1 MENRVVSINRMLVK
15 KAKLQS
21 VENNAAVAS
30 GKISSLERKNWSSKK
45 KKKNWM
51 NENYFG
57 KHSPPPLTR
66 EMDSNN
72 RDTIISG
79 LKIQ

>member
-1 MENRVVSINRMLVK
+1 
-15 KAKLQS
+15 
-21 VENNAAVAS
+21 
-30 GKISSLERKNWSSKK
+30 
-45 KKKNWM
+45 M